1 MTFHIFICVQLNDA
15 ALVELIA
22 LFPDISGNVI
32 KDTLTASG
40 GDASVAA
47 SRLIHWPGNVIIGVR
62 IIQMSMLNID
72 SLSSSKGS

>member
-15 ALVELIA
+15 ALAELIT
-22 LFPDISGNVI
+22 LFPDAGDNVI

-47 SRLIHWPGNVIIGVR
+47 SRLIHWPGNRRCQNHTNVR
-62 IIQMSMLNID
+62 V
-72 SLSSSKGS
+72 

>member
-32 KDTLTASG
+32 NNTLTASG
-40 GDASVAA
+40 GNASVAA
-47 SRLIHWPGNVIIGVR
+47 SRLIHWPGKVTIHCR
-62 IIQMSMLNID
+62 CQSY
-72 SLSSSKGS
+72 KCQF

>member
-15 ALVELIA
+15 ALVELSA

-32 KDTLTASG
+32 NNTLTASG
-40 GDASVAA
+40 GNASVAA
-47 SRLIHWPGNVIIGVR
+47 SRLIHWPAKVIVGVR

-72 SLSSSKGS
+72 SL

>member
-15 ALVELIA
+15 ALAELIT
-22 LFPDISGNVI
+22 LFPDASDNVI

-47 SRLIHWPGNVIIGVR
+47 SRLIHWPGNRRCQNHTNVR
-62 IIQMSMLNID
+62 V
-72 SLSSSKGS
+72 